1 MRREKESLII
11 MFLFQL
17 QERMTHHLHPL
28 RRVILRQLITCQW
41 TFRPGLCYLDDPV
54 PIFPSLYSSSSI
66 LLPSSSSS
74 NHRALLGRLF
84 RVVPAADPSK
94 DQSED
99 PSRGR
104 LSVSLSM
111 MSTLQS
117 VPPPHQP
124 PLRSPSTTVTSS
136 SCTVIIPAAAGASPP
151 VSASTYPGV
160 IVALSLQGS
169 NRMVIIYWVKE

>member
-1 MRREKESLII
+1 
-11 MFLFQL
+11 
-17 QERMTHHLHPL
+17 MTHHHHPL
-28 RRVILRQLITCQW
+28 KRVILRQLITCQW
-41 TFRPGLCYLDDPV
+41 TFRPGLCYLADPV
-54 PIFPSLYSSSSI
+54 PISLSLYSSSWI
-66 LLPSSSSS
+66 LLPNS

-94 DQSED
+94 DRSGD

-117 VPPPHQP
+117 VPPPLQP
-124 PLRSPSTTVTSS
+124 PHRSPSTTVTSS

-151 VSASTYPGV
+151 VSASTYPDV

-169 NRMVIIYWVKE
+169 NRMVIIY